1 MRAFLCLVAALTL
14 PVCFAEDA
22 ELYEHYLELAF
33 NKTDT
38 NKDGLIQCTEFNN
51 LIVTLDLECAA
62 VEKKEESRRRRKL
75 SEDVCI
81 AETECDLA
89 DTNDD
94 NAVSEDEMVA
104 YIQDESLVSDAKK
117 EAVIMALTGVSLE
130 MDGLDDIGEV
140 NPAIEEAVAK
150 VVLQITS
157 SENPDSMLPGDR
169 KAVKRAIETVLG
181 LPQDSDA
188 LFLTFLAGSTVVT
201 ATAFYPSTADAD
213 AAEATAM
220 TQLATP
226 ALATAALGI
235 PVTTAPVIET
245 AGVAGQNPIAYFIIG
260 AAGGGAFVLFVIAII
275 IASVVS
281 GKTGKAKGAP
291 PGGCCQRG
299 CCSAYAL
306 KGWSANVLLGVIFM
320 VAGVLLLFI
329 AMAETKDALICIID
343 GVYDLKESTI
353 VAVKDATDAI
363 PTDQIDSIRPYM
375 QYLDIAVIVP
385 GALAALVVVIASAC
399 SCRNIPTMCCSK
411 FFMGLGYVL
420 LFLCLVF
427 YIIFAALAI
436 VINLDMVQEQV
447 KTFTSICETTMPG
460 LNQKIQD
467 ITLAI
472 NKADEMGMD
481 VTEYQTELDTY
492 SPAATT
498 FTSMCT
504 CIDDLLSSFTGLFLP
519 GMLTVCAIIYL
530 YIATITMCCSAK
542 CCKAPLVTAA
552 DGGDA
557 AGAPSI
563 AKPVQEV

>member
-14 PVCFAEDA
+14 PVCFASEDS
-22 ELYEHYLELAF
+22 ELYEYYLELAF

-38 NKDGLIQCTEFNN
+38 NEDGIIQCTEFKG
-51 LIVTLDLECAA
+51 LIETLDLGCDDNWVCLRSAA
-62 VEKKEESRRRRKL
+62 CNE
-75 SEDVCI
+75 
-81 AETECDLA
+81 A
-89 DTNDD
+89 DTDNDG
-94 NAVSEDEMVA
+94 AVSDSELVD
-104 YIQDESLVSDAKK
+104 YIQDESMVSDELK
-117 EAVIMALTGVSLE
+117 EAIIMALTGVSLE
-130 MDGLDDIGEV
+130 MDGLDNIGEI

-157 SENPDSMLPGDR
+157 SQNPDQMLPGDR
-169 KAVKRAIETVLG
+169 KAVKRAIENVLG
-181 LPQDSDA
+181 LTQDSEA

-213 AAEATAM
+213 LAQTTAS

-235 PVTTAPVIET
+235 PVTAAPIVEKS
-245 AGVAGQNPIAYFIIG
+245 GVAGQNPIAYFIIG
-260 AAGGGAFVLFVIAII
+260 VAGGGAFVLFIIAIVIASI
-275 IASVVS
+275 VS

-306 KGWSANVLLGVIFM
+306 KGWSVSVLLGVLFM
-320 VAGVLLLFI
+320 VVGMLLLYV
-329 AMAETKDALICIID
+329 AMASTKDALICIVD
-343 GVYDLKESTI
+343 GVYDLKDSTI
-353 VAVKDATDAI
+353 TAVADAVNEI
-363 PTDQIDSIRPYM
+363 PTDQVDTIRPYM
-375 QYLDIAVIVP
+375 KYLDIAVIVP
-385 GALAALVVVIASAC
+385 GVLAALVLVIASAC

-411 FFMGLGYVL
+411 LFITLGYIL

-436 VINLDMVQEQV
+436 VINLETVQEQI
-447 KTFTSICETTMPG
+447 KTFTSICETTMPD

-467 ITLAI
+467 ITLAL
-472 NKADEMGMD
+472 NRADSLGMD
-481 VTEYQTELDTY
+481 VTDFQSELDTY

-504 CIDDLLSSFTGLFLP
+504 CIDDLLTSFTGLFLP

-542 CCKAPLVTAA
+542 CCKAPLVTGA
-552 DGGDA
+552 DGGEA
-557 AGAPSI
+557 AAAPSI
-563 AKPVQEV
+563 AKPMQEV